1 MGTIDM
7 SAASAPPK
15 RRTPN
20 TRAAAKAIPAIE
32 EAPIGKIGYR
42 ETGLNGLGQLGQ
54 GLCAVFGLHADA
66 AAIGM
71 FFPPVA
77 TELAKV
83 AETNETIAKPI
94 DFLIEVGPY
103 GALIGAV
110 MPFAFQI
117 AANHGLINPAQFAGQ
132 GVVAPAVL
140 EARMQEQMLR
150 MAADAQ
156 RAQNEAL
163 TRARQAQQ
171 EYNDAMAQ
179 AEAA

>member
-1 MGTIDM
+1 MPIDM
-7 SAASAPPK
+7 SAATAPPK
-15 RRTPN
+15 RRGPN
-20 TRAAAKAIPAIE
+20 SRTAAKATAVAEQQATPNVQ
-32 EAPIGKIGYR
+32 R
-42 ETGLNGLGQLGQ
+42 RSDGLMGLAQMAQ
-54 GLCAVFGLHADA
+54 GLCAVTGLYADA

-77 TELAKV
+77 GELAKV
-83 AETNETIAKPI
+83 ADSNETIAKPI

-117 AANHGLINPAQFAGQ
+117 AANHGWIDASRLVGQ
-132 GVVAPAVL
+132 GVVPPAVL
-140 EARMQEQMLR
+140 DAQMKTQVMQ

-156 RAQNEAL
+156 RQQNEAL
-163 TRARQAQQ
+163 AAAQKAQ
-171 EYNDAMAQ
+171 TEYQSAM